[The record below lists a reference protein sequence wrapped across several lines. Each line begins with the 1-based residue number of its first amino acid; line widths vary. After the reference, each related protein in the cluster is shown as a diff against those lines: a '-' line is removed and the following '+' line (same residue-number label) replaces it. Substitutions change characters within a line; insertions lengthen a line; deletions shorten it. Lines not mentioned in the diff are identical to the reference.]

1 MDRKRI
7 KEMLKNNPQMAY
19 MLCTIYNRFP
29 FNNKFKLSKKNE
41 LKSDGILNDCI
52 VKVNGTGNCIHID
65 LLARLKNTVITI
77 KGNNNQVFIGKDCL
91 IVDGDLYIE
100 DDGGTI
106 EIGDGTEI
114 CGKTHLAVIEG
125 EKITIGQGCLFS
137 SAIVVRTGDSHSILD
152 KDGNRINPS
161 KSVRIGDHVWI
172 GNQVTILKGVIIQ
185 KDSVVG
191 SGSLVTKKFFDT
203 NIIIGGSPAK
213 VIKESISW
221 CGERIKIAD
230 K

>member
-1 MDRKRI
+1 MDRKKI

-65 LLARLKNTVITI
+65 SLARLKNTVITI

-100 DDGGTI
+100 DDGNRRR
-106 EIGDGTEI
+106 
-114 CGKTHLAVIEG
+114 KNNHWARVLV
-125 EKITIGQGCLFS
+125 FF
-137 SAIVVRTGDSHSILD
+137 
-152 KDGNRINPS
+152 GNCS
-161 KSVRIGDHVWI
+161 KNR
-172 GNQVTILKGVIIQ
+172 
-185 KDSVVG
+185 
-191 SGSLVTKKFFDT
+191 
-203 NIIIGGSPAK
+203 
-213 VIKESISW
+213 
-221 CGERIKIAD
+221 
-230 K
+230 